1 MVDKEFASSTA
12 ASDYYWN
19 WNMTVTLTPAAE
31 RTMAALERYYDL
43 GGAYDIALHDTIG
56 YYQ

>member
-1 MVDKEFASSTA
+1 MEKEFEYGVQ
-12 ASDYYWN
+12 DGD
-19 WNMTVTLTPAAE
+19 MTVTLTPAAE

-43 GGAYDIALHDTIG
+43 GGAYDIAHHDTIG